1 MVGQTLLHYRIESK
15 LGSGGMGVVYRA
27 RDLRLNRPIALK
39 LLTAKAG
46 FDSTRRERLTHEAR
60 AASALNHPNIVAIY
74 DIGEAAVDGEHVDF
88 MAMEYVSGK
97 PMDRI
102 IAGKPLKA
110 RTALKYAIQVASAV
124 AAAHSVGIIHRDLKP
139 ANFMVTDQG
148 DVKVLDFGLAQL
160 EPEASVTVNRTG

>member
-102 IAGKPLKA
+102 IAGKPLKP

-124 AAAHSVGIIHRDLKP
+124 AAAHSVGIIHRD
-139 ANFMVTDQG
+139 
-148 DVKVLDFGLAQL
+148 
-160 EPEASVTVNRTG
+160 R